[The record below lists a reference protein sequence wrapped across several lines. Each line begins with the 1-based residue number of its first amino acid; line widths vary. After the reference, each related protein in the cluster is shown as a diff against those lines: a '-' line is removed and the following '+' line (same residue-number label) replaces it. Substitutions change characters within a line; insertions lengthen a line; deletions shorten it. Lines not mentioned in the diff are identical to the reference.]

1 MSGDELQQPPPQGI
15 RRFIAPG
22 LTIPELIGKSVLF
35 GAAGWAM
42 HNALFERRM
51 LAVTVTDDDKEHK
64 PPERSVMVPFL
75 PVYAVGGAAVLATA
89 QAIHTWPWPLRGA
102 TYGAMLTGL
111 EYVACQIDRKL
122 LGAKSWD
129 YGEGSCVDWKH
140 ALAWAGLGLVAE
152 KFANVKERDPGPPQP
167 RGTYR
172 HG

>member
-42 HNALFERRM
+42 ENTLFGPRNSAAWTPPTRDSEGVTIEAKVPQSRR
-51 LAVTVTDDDKEHK
+51 VV
-64 PPERSVMVPFL
+64 VPFL

-129 YGEGSCVDWKH
+129 YGEGS
-140 ALAWAGLGLVAE
+140 AASTGSTPS
-152 KFANVKERDPGPPQP
+152 PGQVSVSSP
-167 RGTYR
+167 RSSQT
-172 HG
+172 